1 MNIKIK
7 IKIKQVGTRFAS
19 GLVPLLGQPG
29 CANIC
34 FRRYASAGA
43 ARNFATSGG

>member
-7 IKIKQVGTRFAS
+7 TKQVGTRFTS
-19 GLVPLLGQPG
+19 GLVPLLRQHGF
-29 CANIC
+29 ANIC